1 MTPAELRD
9 RTRVFAVAVTRA
21 VKPLFTDIRTRHS
34 ASQLMRAATSV
45 AANYRATGLSR
56 SRAEFISKLSV
67 VVEEADEVVFWL
79 DVLADT
85 EPATA
90 EIWSGLRSEAAQLVR
105 IFAASRRT
113 ATTRAPQTPPTRPK
127 PR

>member
-113 ATTRAPQTPPTRPK
+113 ATTRAPQTAPTRPK
-127 PR
+127 SR